1 MHMDDVYKRDFLKE
15 INIKSE
21 LLVYDWS
28 NGGEI
33 ELVVDDIEQ
42 IGQLILNEINHISHF
57 TFATIQSQFF
67 FFL

>member
-1 MHMDDVYKRDFLKE
+1 MFKDNKFLAHMDDVYKRDFLKE

-28 NGGEI
+28 NGGEV

-42 IGQLILNEINHISHF
+42 IGQLI
-57 TFATIQSQFF
+57 
-67 FFL
+67 

>member
-1 MHMDDVYKRDFLKE
+1 MDDVYKRDFLKE

-33 ELVVDDIEQ
+33 ELVVDDIEK
-42 IGQLILNEINHISHF
+42 IGRLILNEFYHIS
-57 TFATIQSQFF
+57 
-67 FFL
+67 FLHLYSMPGRFLSHSL